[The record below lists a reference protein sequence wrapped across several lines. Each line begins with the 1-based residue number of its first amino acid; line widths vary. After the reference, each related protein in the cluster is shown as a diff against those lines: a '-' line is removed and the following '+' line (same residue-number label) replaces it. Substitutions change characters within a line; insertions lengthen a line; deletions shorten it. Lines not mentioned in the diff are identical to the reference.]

1 MYSMIPTSKGLE
13 HPLHPTWP
21 SFLKETQIP
30 SWKALQWHGRSDCLF
45 MVEYSLCL
53 IKLLWPWGCYSF
65 NSMKP
70 LPKLWLH
77 SDIFLL
83 PLPLFLFS
91 PSSWWSN
98 AISTLPAEPKHARQ
112 ALHAATGVQNCTVMN
127 ADYMDFKF
135 VSTLKSLADS
145 LALKLFSTFFI
156 YNRLAFLI
164 NYKLFET
171 GSASVFHL
179 FLYSQI
185 SFKVLVTG
193 KPFVDLNS
201 YCHLISIS
209 SCHLFPISLKQGN
222 LV

>member
-1 MYSMIPTSKGLE
+1 MPHQTSVILRLLFLQFHE
-13 HPLHPTWP
+13 TP
-21 SFLKETQIP
+21 SQTL
-30 SWKALQWHGRSDCLF
+30 
-45 MVEYSLCL
+45 
-53 IKLLWPWGCYSF
+53 
-65 NSMKP
+65 
-70 LPKLWLH
+70 LWLH
-77 SDIFLL
+77 SDIFLP
-83 PLPLFLFS
+83 PLPLFLLS

-98 AISTLPAEPKHARQ
+98 AISTLPAEPKHTTPFMPPQVYR
-112 ALHAATGVQNCTVMN
+112 TVLWWMLYYKN
-127 ADYMDFKF
+127 FKF

-145 LALKLFSTFFI
+145 LALRLFSTFFI

-185 SFKVLVTG
+185 SFKVLVTV
-193 KPFVDLNS
+193 KAFVDLNS

-209 SCHLFPISLKQGN
+209 SCHLFPIYLKQGN